1 VAKKSSQRTRSKT
14 PSRTATPKTP
24 SRTAT
29 SKTPSRINAA
39 ERMLNLL
46 ALLSARTQ
54 PITLKQIRAELLNQY
69 SEDNNAA
76 RAQFERDKSDLR
88 ALGIPIEGTVLG
100 GAQAGETAYSVNR
113 NSYELSDM
121 GFTTDELQ
129 ALQMAASIVHLG
141 AQEGEQALWKL
152 GAERVNPK
160 IGPRA
165 SIGFS
170 DPHLDTILEAISVRA
185 PLTFMYKGEH
195 RTVDTYGMLARRGF
209 WYLIGFDH
217 LRKAQRVFRVDR
229 IESSVKKGKS
239 GSYTIP
245 KNLNIANAVP
255 TDRQMMAS
263 GDYEHATAHVRVDA
277 SLVRTVAREFGD
289 TAKVRDESDGSAV
302 FEIPCSNGYGF
313 RLWLFAMVD
322 KAEVVA
328 PPEVRDMVVRWL
340 DDLAERA

>member
-1 VAKKSSQRTRSKT
+1 
-14 PSRTATPKTP
+14 
-24 SRTAT
+24 
-29 SKTPSRINAA
+29 
-39 ERMLNLL
+39 
-46 ALLSARTQ
+46 
-54 PITLKQIRAELLNQY
+54 
-69 SEDNNAA
+69 
-76 RAQFERDKSDLR
+76 
-88 ALGIPIEGTVLG
+88 
-100 GAQAGETAYSVNR
+100 
-113 NSYELSDM
+113 M

>member
-1 VAKKSSQRTRSKT
+1 MALGALTTLSTPVAKKS
-14 PSRTATPKTP
+14 PKTP
-24 SRTAT
+24 SRPAT
-29 SKTPSRINAA
+29 QKTQPRVNAA

-54 PITLKQIRAELLNQY
+54 PITLKQIRAELHNQY
-69 SEDNNAA
+69 SDDNNAA

-121 GFTTDELQ
+121 GFTAEELQ
-129 ALQMAASIVHLG
+129 ALQLAASIVHLG

-165 SIGFS
+165 SIGFT
-170 DPHLDTILEAISVRA
+170 DPHLDTILDAISVRS
-185 PLTFMYKGEH
+185 PLTFMYKGEQ

-209 WYLIGFDH
+209 WYIVGFDH

-229 IESSVKKGKS
+229 IESAVKKGKS

-245 KNLNIANAVP
+245 KNLNIASAVP
-255 TDRQMMAS
+255 TDRQMMAA
-263 GDYEHATAHVRVDA
+263 GDYEHASAQVRIDP

-289 TAKVRDESDGSAV
+289 TAKVRDEADGSAV

-322 KAEVVA
+322 NAEVVS

-340 DDLAERA
+340 DELTEQA

>member
-1 VAKKSSQRTRSKT
+1 MALGALTTLGTPVAKKS
-14 PSRTATPKTP
+14 PKTP
-24 SRTAT
+24 SRPAT
-29 SKTPSRINAA
+29 QKTQPRVNAA

-54 PITLKQIRAELLNQY
+54 PITLKQIRAELHNQY
-69 SEDNNAA
+69 SDDNNAA

-121 GFTTDELQ
+121 GFTAEELQ
-129 ALQMAASIVHLG
+129 ALQLAASIVHLG

-165 SIGFS
+165 SIGFT
-170 DPHLDTILEAISVRA
+170 DPHLDTILDAISVRS
-185 PLTFMYKGEH
+185 PLTFMYKGEQ

-209 WYLIGFDH
+209 WYIVGFDH

-229 IESSVKKGKS
+229 IESAVKKGKS

-245 KNLNIANAVP
+245 KNLNIASAVP
-255 TDRQMMAS
+255 TDRQMMAA
-263 GDYEHATAHVRVDA
+263 GDYEHASAQVRIDP

-289 TAKVRDESDGSAV
+289 TAKVRDEADGSAV

-322 KAEVVA
+322 KAEVVS

-340 DDLAERA
+340 DELAEQA